1 MAFLSE
7 SQLRQIGFKSLAENV
22 LIADKVSIYNAENIS
37 LGSYVR
43 VDDFCIL
50 SAGERGI
57 EIGSFVHLAAYTSLM
72 GAERII
78 LEDFVGLSSKVSL
91 FSSSDDY
98 MGYSLTNPMVPSQY
112 KRVKS
117 LPVTLKKHA
126 LVGAHSVLLPG
137 ASLEEGVSIGAMSVV
152 SSKLDAWHVYMGNP
166 AKKIVRRSKKLLQS
180 EQSLKQDFPNVSFI
194 GND

>member
-1 MAFLSE
+1 
-7 SQLRQIGFKSLAENV
+7 
-22 LIADKVSIYNAENIS
+22 
-37 LGSYVR
+37 
-43 VDDFCIL
+43 
-50 SAGERGI
+50 
-57 EIGSFVHLAAYTSLM
+57 
-72 GAERII
+72 
-78 LEDFVGLSSKVSL
+78 
-91 FSSSDDY
+91 

-166 AKKIVRRSKKLLQS
+166 AKKIVRRSKKLFQS

>member
-7 SQLRQIGFKSLAENV
+7 SQLRQIGFKSLGENV
-22 LIADKVSIYNAENIS
+22 LISDKVSIYNAENIS

>member
-7 SQLRQIGFKSLAENV
+7 NQLRQIGFKSLGENV
-22 LIADKVSIYNAENIS
+22 LISDKVSIYNAENIS

-43 VDDFCIL
+43 IDDFCIL
-50 SAGERGI
+50 SAGEKGI
-57 EIGSFVHLAAYTSLM
+57 VIGSFVHLAAYTSLM

-117 LPVTLKKHA
+117 FPVTLKKHA

-166 AKKIVRRSKKLLQS
+166 AKKIVRRSKKLLLS
-180 EQSLKQDFPNVSFI
+180 EQSLKEDFPNVSFLR
-194 GND
+194 

>member
-7 SQLRQIGFKSLAENV
+7 SQLRQIGFKSLGENV
-22 LIADKVSIYNAENIS
+22 LISDKVSIYNAENIS

-112 KRVKS
+112 KRAKS